1 MEKKYVQYGCVLSAP
16 INWLNFDASPTLRI
30 QKIPIIGGLLK
41 NRLNVIF
48 PENVIFG
55 DIIKYHN
62 EMLLNL
68 LNNNFNQINFD
79 FKSHPSTPI
88 NLNNYHKL
96 RVRNVNLIKNKYN
109 KII

>member
-1 MEKKYVQYGCVLSAP
+1 
-16 INWLNFDASPTLRI
+16 
-30 QKIPIIGGLLK
+30 
-41 NRLNVIF
+41 
-48 PENVIFG
+48 
-55 DIIKYHN
+55 
-62 EMLLNL
+62 MLLNL

-109 KII
+109 KIISIGATSALIEAISLSRNVAVFIPPGSLNFSPDIKKKIKILYNDKDIKNFIL